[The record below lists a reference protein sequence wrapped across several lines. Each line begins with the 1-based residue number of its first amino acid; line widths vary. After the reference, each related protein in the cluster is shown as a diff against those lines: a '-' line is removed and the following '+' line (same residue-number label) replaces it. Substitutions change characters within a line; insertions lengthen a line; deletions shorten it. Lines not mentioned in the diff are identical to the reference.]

1 MCAETAVQRRLGAEA
16 GQCGNVSR
24 RTDCFAMPLPEM
36 RERVW
41 NPALEGREDEVSAEG
56 AEGPSPDEKSLSLA
70 NAAAIGPFLFA
81 QLRQQFFQQPPRP
94 FRPLFPLAFPPPA
107 FVPPP
112 PPPPSI
118 TAAANRPPPTAIPP
132 PFLMVAAMMAAAPRA
147 VHGGTFVTPPQQLFR
162 MFGGPIP
169 TTHLLGHRMAK
180 TREAKKRKKVPTKMP
195 KTGQNAEKDGSRAG
209 DEQQNSK
216 KCNNPIVQMVL
227 NTAAEDTATT
237 AVNFNTCAIC
247 GAQFRLTGDLIQHAR
262 TNHRQSSRYDRNAQ
276 RASIAEEAQ
285 KLCRG

>member
-1 MCAETAVQRRLGAEA
+1 
-16 GQCGNVSR
+16 
-24 RTDCFAMPLPEM
+24 M

-41 NPALEGREDEVSAEG
+41 NPALEGRDDDKVGAEG

-94 FRPLFPLAFPPPA
+94 FRPLFPFAFPPPA

-112 PPPPSI
+112 PV
-118 TAAANRPPPTAIPP
+118 ANRPTPTAIPP

-162 MFGGPIP
+162 VFGGSHPPPPGPPNGIQTFQQCQKP
-169 TTHLLGHRMAK
+169 SSNNAFTWPSNGQDAGGETSRLSGQNRSEMNK
-180 TREAKKRKKVPTKMP
+180 KAKKRKKVPTKMP
-195 KTGQNAEKDGSRAG
+195 KMGQSADKDGSRAE

-227 NTAAEDTATT
+227 NTAAEDTTTT